1 MKIKILVFVSLL
13 IGFLGPI
20 KSELTAHSKTKDHSE
35 AAFQGVNSQRANNEA
50 RPNLSEGQKVAIKQ
64 KLDELKKRA
73 EPQALQLAQTAKRVY
88 ENMLA
93 DKPDEKLRR
102 KLSQRMKELAGNL
115 VLLKGQSMREA
126 ISVLTP
132 EQKQYLRTQMNKP
145 DAPADLTELIE
156 KMAKPVNK

>member
-20 KSELTAHSKTKDHSE
+20 KSELTAHSKTKDNSE
-35 AAFQGVNSQRANNEA
+35 TAFLGVNSQRANNEA
-50 RPNLSEGQKVAIKQ
+50 IPNLSQAQKVAIKQ

-73 EPQALQLAQTAKRVY
+73 EPQALQLAQTAKRIY

-156 KMAKPVNK
+156 KMTKPMNK